1 MEEQKLLWVV
11 FFFHGSLWIFVHG
24 TIDFHCVLV
33 EPVDKELLETGKF
46 GFMRSYISKCGTR
59 VWRKTMGTKG

>member
-24 TIDFHCVLV
+24 TIDFHCVMV
-33 EPVDKELLETGKF
+33 EPVDKELLETGNFWIYALLHVK
-46 GFMRSYISKCGTR
+46 M
-59 VWRKTMGTKG
+59 WNKGMAKDNGD